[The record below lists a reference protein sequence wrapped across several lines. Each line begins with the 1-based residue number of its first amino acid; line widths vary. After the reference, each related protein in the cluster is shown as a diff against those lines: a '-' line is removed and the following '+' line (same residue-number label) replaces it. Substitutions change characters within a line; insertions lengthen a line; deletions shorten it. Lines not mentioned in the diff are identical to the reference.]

1 MPQLQTTPANS
12 EEECLRPNLNHTQT
26 GNNINY
32 INYINNNNNIINIIL
47 FQLDITIL
55 QMNEIVFKSVVRK
68 KGDESFRKM
77 PSWVWVWDRTQV
89 LSHRRCVCYQCATP
103 HPLIH

>member
-26 GNNINY
+26 GNNI
-32 INYINNNNNIINIIL
+32 NIINIIL

-68 KGDESFRKM
+68 KGDESFQKM
-77 PSWVWVWDRTQV
+77 PS
-89 LSHRRCVCYQCATP
+89 
-103 HPLIH
+103 

>member
-26 GNNINY
+26 GNN
-32 INYINNNNNIINIIL
+32 INIIL

-77 PSWVWVWDRTQV
+77 PYWVWVWDRTQV
-89 LSHRRCVCYQCATP
+89 LSHRRRVCYQCATP
-103 HPLIH
+103 HPLIQ